1 MSTRFIGTSFFAL
14 VGAVTLPTIAD
25 AVTLAHTL
33 KVVSGII
40 NAIIPIVLA
49 LAVLF
54 FFWGLAM
61 YMFKAGENKEE
72 GLNIMIMGTI
82 AIFVMVSIWGIIRV
96 LQQTFQV
103 DSAKPIIPDVIE
115 RGYYRQ

>member
-1 MSTRFIGTSFFAL
+1 MSIRYFYTSFSAL
-14 VGAVTLPTIAD
+14 AVALILPTIAD

-40 NAIIPIVLA
+40 NAVIPIILA
-49 LAVLF
+49 LAVLL

-61 YMFKAGENKEE
+61 YMLKAGEEKQE
-72 GLNIMIMGTI
+72 GINIMIMGTI

-115 RGYYRQ
+115 RGYYAQ